1 MLVHLLE
8 CSRFWLQTR
17 CNEQIRISSPGTKPL
32 PSISKWYENQHAES
46 PASFPARNSQ
56 KNASNLPPFVF
67 DSFDM
72 LRQDIAHTCGVIPPS
87 INGIPSETF
96 AKKCYAQT
104 PWFAHEQ
111 SDVKTYD
118 YVSTT
123 ATSNKRDKRKSAGEM
138 SMALRLG
145 MRTVPLLGFIKRL
158 HTRYQYP
165 TPLEQFIIPQLEF
178 HLEFTC
184 RYQIFHPHGTIKF
197 STPMGQ
203 SIMIMMI
210 IIIIIRASSSSRQSM
225 RSCRISG
232 VLTVDLSLVK
242 HWVQIAEGNH

>member
-1 MLVHLLE
+1 MTTGYLT
-8 CSRFWLQTR
+8 S
-17 CNEQIRISSPGTKPL
+17 
-32 PSISKWYENQHAES
+32 QHEA
-46 PASFPARNSQ
+46 AVICQ
-56 KNASNLPPFVF
+56 KNVEGGFTRLIYMRES
-67 DSFDM
+67 SK
-72 LRQDIAHTCGVIPPS
+72 
-87 INGIPSETF
+87 ETF
-96 AKKCYAQT
+96 DIIIPTHDPPCAQT

-203 SIMIMMI
+203 SIMI
-210 IIIIIRASSSSRQSM
+210 IIIIRASSSSRQSM